1 MGPREERLKT
11 EIERARQELAESL
24 SELKTEAAEA
34 RRRATKMAAI
44 GAAAVAGMLVARF
57 VWKRIRR

>member
-1 MGPREERLKT
+1 MKT

-44 GAAAVAGMLVARF
+44 AAAAVAGMLVARF